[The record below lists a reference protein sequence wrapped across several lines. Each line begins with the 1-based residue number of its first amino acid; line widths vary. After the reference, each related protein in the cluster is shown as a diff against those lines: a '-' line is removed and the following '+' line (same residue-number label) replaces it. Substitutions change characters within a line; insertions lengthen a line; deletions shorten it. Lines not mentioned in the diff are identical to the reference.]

1 MRSITNQTQILEHE
15 LPNKIHYPISTYINI
30 QLSLHSQFWHR
41 GTCAVCN
48 MWPSRRRLWDQ
59 LSPQSFCFSEENWK
73 SLWDKTEETSRLHN
87 IWLCLKIAYQQILLS
102 IILFP
107 CISRKKF
114 HPLPSGTMQLPLKI
128 LRFQATL
135 VVGAKQETT
144 EQQLS
149 LPRSSSLRQITGLHG
164 TTSFWIMLGLLCYN
178 TSPLCPLHITIYGN
192 FSVENRHSL
201 LVQIAASAKQRN
213 MTKSPLDEEHQ
224 TLDTS
229 KFEHCVLFCSS

>member
-1 MRSITNQTQILEHE
+1 MGQNGRNQSTPQYMALPENSLPADFIVNHSISMYFPQNGYLMAKKTKE
-15 LPNKIHYPISTYINI
+15 K
-30 QLSLHSQFWHR
+30 
-41 GTCAVCN
+41 N
-48 MWPSRRRLWDQ
+48 M
-59 LSPQSFCFSEENWK
+59 
-73 SLWDKTEETSRLHN
+73 
-87 IWLCLKIAYQQILLS
+87 
-102 IILFP
+102 
-107 CISRKKF
+107 F

>member
-1 MRSITNQTQILEHE
+1 MRSITNQTQLLEHE

-107 CISRKKF
+107 CISRKMATWWRKKQKKK
-114 HPLPSGTMQLPLKI
+114 HVPSTSIRHDATAVKNPEIPGHSCGWCEARDYWTATQPPPKLISATNHRITWYYQFLDNARITMLQY
-128 LRFQATL
+128 FATM
-135 VVGAKQETT
+135 
-144 EQQLS
+144 S
-149 LPRSSSLRQITGLHG
+149 ITYYYI
-164 TTSFWIMLGLLCYN
+164 W
-178 TSPLCPLHITIYGN
+178 
-192 FSVENRHSL
+192 
-201 LVQIAASAKQRN
+201 
-213 MTKSPLDEEHQ
+213 
-224 TLDTS
+224 
-229 KFEHCVLFCSS
+229 